1 MTRVLTVAVLMGGS
15 SAEAVVSRNS
25 AAQIIDAL
33 QQKGHLAHPI
43 ELDNHLASALAAL
56 QPDVV
61 FPALHGPPGEDGTVQ
76 GFLEILGY
84 HYVGSDVRGSAL
96 AMDKHVAKLIC
107 RQHGLPVLP
116 DKVVNQGEDLEKVA
130 SIIEQTM
137 GGSLV
142 IKPLNQG
149 SAIGVTPLPNG
160 GDLIAALQSALPF
173 GACMVEPF
181 LIGKEVTVGVLER
194 ERELL
199 AHPAIEIDTDDDQWY
214 DYDNRYTAGQSEHII
229 PARLDTRTLSRL
241 QEIALTAHK
250 ALGLRDLSRADFIV
264 ADDGQIALLEV
275 NSLPGMTS
283 TSLYPDGARHLG
295 YDFVELIDFLVTQ
308 ATQRPA

>member
-1 MTRVLTVAVLMGGS
+1 MTRELTVAVLMGGP

-25 AAQIIDAL
+25 ATQIIDAL

-43 ELDNHLASALAAL
+43 ELDNNLANALAAL

-76 GFLEILGY
+76 GFLEISGY
-84 HYVGSDVRGSAL
+84 RYVGSNVRGSAL

-107 RQHGLPVLP
+107 SQHDLPVLP
-116 DKVVNQGEDLEKVA
+116 DKVVNQGEDIEKVA
-130 SIIEQTM
+130 LIIQQTM
-137 GGSLV
+137 GSSLV

-149 SAIGVTPLPNG
+149 SAIGITPLPNG
-160 GDLIAALQSALPF
+160 GDLVAALQKALPF
-173 GACMVEPF
+173 GACLVEPF

-194 ERELL
+194 RDGLL
-199 AHPAIEIDTDDDQWY
+199 AHPVIEISTEDGQWY
-214 DYDNRYTAGQSEHII
+214 DYDNRYTAGQSDHII
-229 PARLDTRTLSRL
+229 PARLDSLTLTRL
-241 QEIALTAHK
+241 QEIALTAHR

-275 NSLPGMTS
+275 NSLPGMTP
-283 TSLYPDGARHLG
+283 TSLYPDGAQHLG
-295 YDFVELIDFLVTQ
+295 YSFAELIDLLVTQ

>member
-1 MTRVLTVAVLMGGS
+1 MTRVLTVAVLMGGP

-43 ELDNHLASALAAL
+43 ELDNHLANALAAL
-56 QPDVV
+56 APDVV

-84 HYVGSDVRGSAL
+84 CYVGSDVRGSAL

-107 RQHGLPVLP
+107 SQHGLPVLP
-116 DKVVNQGEDLEKVA
+116 DKVVSQGEDLEKVA
-130 SIIEQTM
+130 STIEQTM
-137 GGSLV
+137 GSSLV

-160 GDLIAALQSALPF
+160 GDLVAALQSALPF

-194 ERELL
+194 GHELL
-199 AHPAIEIDTDDDQWY
+199 AHPAIEIDTEDDQWY
-214 DYDNRYTAGQSEHII
+214 DYDNRYTAGQSDHII
-229 PARLDTRTLSRL
+229 PARLDTRTLSHL
-241 QEIALTAHK
+241 QEIALTAHR

-275 NSLPGMTS
+275 NSLPGMTP
-283 TSLYPDGARHLG
+283 TSLYPDGAQHLG
-295 YDFVELIDFLVTQ
+295 YDFAELIDFLVTQ